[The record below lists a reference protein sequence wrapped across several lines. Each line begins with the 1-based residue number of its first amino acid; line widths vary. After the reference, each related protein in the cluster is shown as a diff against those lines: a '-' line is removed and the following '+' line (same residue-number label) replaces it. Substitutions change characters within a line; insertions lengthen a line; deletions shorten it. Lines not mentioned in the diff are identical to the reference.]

1 MNNKI
6 EAWDRRL
13 RSAGFRITPQRQLVL
28 EAVTTLRHSTPEDIL
43 LEVQQTA
50 SGVNLS
56 TVYRTLEVLEQVGLV
71 THAHID
77 HGSPTYHVV
86 EDAPHI
92 HLVCSRCQAVE
103 SIDSDDFEKFS
114 SKLEGHKGFV
124 VNISHVALHGLCKNC
139 ANGKTLIIDNE
150 FDI

>member
-1 MNNKI
+1 MNQKI

-13 RSAGFRITPQRQLVL
+13 RAAGFRITPQRQLVL

-86 EDAPHI
+86 EAAPHI

-103 SIDSDDFEKFS
+103 SSESDDFEKFS
-114 SKLEGHKGFV
+114 SKLESHKGFV

-139 ANGKTLIIDNE
+139 ADGKTLIIDNE
-150 FDI
+150 FEI